1 MKKIQQNFLF
11 VWSVKFQFDEQLGK
25 LEFYIAFAS
34 KLGGATGLNRIVK
47 GC

>member
-1 MKKIQQNFLF
+1 MTVGYF
-11 VWSVKFQFDEQLGK
+11 VVMGKSYDIIGRDK

-47 GC
+47 ER